1 MPVTKEL
8 LRGEKNGSIS
18 FGDYTLE
25 KKTKLDNFEHGGDLY
40 KVKTFREITRLER
53 NGRLVYESVPGSVV
67 TGFLER
73 EEGVSFDVESNTDV
87 QITLELAESTE
98 YVIYVDGEQVGL
110 METNSGGK
118 LPISVELDGQP
129 KRVKVIQR

>member
-53 NGRLVYESVPGSVV
+53 NGRLVYESVPGSAV
-67 TGFLER
+67 TGFLEL
-73 EEGVSFDVESNTDV
+73 EEGVSFEVEASTDV

-110 METNSGGK
+110 METNTGGK
-118 LPISVELDGQP
+118 LPISVELDGKP
-129 KRVKVIQR
+129 KKVKAIQR